1 MAEMLMGWM
10 ENERVAYAL
19 YAKNPSSAKYAEI
32 VRISTTTTLACL
44 ICVCSFIEK
53 KRGELSLAPKMQIGE
68 QIFTREAAW
77 LIIK

>member
-1 MAEMLMGWM
+1 M
-10 ENERVAYAL
+10 AYAL

-44 ICVCSFIEK
+44 ICVCPFIEK

-68 QIFTREAAW
+68 QTLTTEAAW
-77 LIIK
+77 LIVK